1 MDVLRRNTD
10 YALRAMV
17 YLARQYSQG
26 PASTRDIAASEVISY
41 QLACK
46 LMQKLASKKLVK
58 SVMGAKGG
66 YILAKKP
73 EKIDIGQVVKAIQG
87 PINLNR
93 CLLGSF
99 KCPKKKDC
107 PVRTK
112 LGDLQDHIDGYF
124 KKVTLADLIK
134 A

>member
-10 YALRAMV
+10 YALRAMI
-17 YLARQYSQG
+17 YLARQYDLG
-26 PASTRDIAASEVISY
+26 PASTRDIAASESISY

-58 SVMGAKGG
+58 SLMGAKGG
-66 YILAKKP
+66 YILTKKP
-73 EKIDIGQVVKAIQG
+73 EKINIGQIVKSIQG

-99 KCPKKKDC
+99 KCPKKRNC
-107 PVRTK
+107 TVRIK
-112 LGDLQDHIDGYF
+112 LIDLQDHIDSYF